1 MRLRS
6 VNLGLALTLTLAS
19 TANASDGFPFIP
31 QYDETSYEAVT
42 FAIESAERGMQFSP
56 EDWIDPRAAAQRYAH
71 ISPEDWVD
79 PNAAAQSYAHTSP
92 EDWDSHAELA
102 DPAETTG
109 AIPTRIDHGLAG
121 PVFSPESF
129 VIVDLAEAE
138 PLPLQA
144 ISSFD
149 LTLTA
154 DDMPTAPH
162 WDTL

>member
-19 TANASDGFPFIP
+19 TANASDGFPFLP

-42 FAIESAERGMQFSP
+42 LAIDSAERDAQILP
-56 EDWIDPRAAAQRYAH
+56 ENWAEPYAAAQPYGQISSDDWAEPRAAAQRYGQ

-79 PNAAAQSYAHTSP
+79 AR
-92 EDWDSHAELA
+92 AELA
-102 DPAETTG
+102 DPETTG
-109 AIPTRIDHGLAG
+109 AIPARIDHALTE
-121 PVFSPESF
+121 PESYA
-129 VIVDLAEAE
+129 IVDLAEAE
-138 PLPLQA
+138 PLPLQG

-154 DDMPTAPH
+154 GDMPTAPH